1 MSTDGSLEGLS
12 RSAWSRG
19 NSFGLSQLMMVLRNT
34 VHSGPVSPSDGV
46 KSPHTCMLE
55 TALCHAMQALAM
67 QDAYEAEDEVD
78 DAADD
83 AEEAQQK
90 RSRAAA
96 LASGSPLP
104 DTSAYFHERLYWG
117 AHWTQC
123 CMAMGRQRLREDD

>member
-1 MSTDGSLEGLS
+1 MHCQGALPCVIPFNEGVEKHRSLWAGIPI
-12 RSAWSRG
+12 RG
-19 NSFGLSQLMMVLRNT
+19 ATCVSVSLHMFRWERVLWCA
-34 VHSGPVSPSDGV
+34 V
-46 KSPHTCMLE
+46 
-55 TALCHAMQALAM
+55 QALAM

-117 AHWTQC
+117 ACIALHCQC
-123 CMAMGRQRLREDD
+123 CMLLGPF